1 MSAPGQLAGY
11 WAFLVYTLTHLGALR
26 IAPVRSVFERQLYFT
41 GIQGAG
47 LVAALGLLA
56 GALTVTQATAL
67 LGGSS
72 ELTVRVL
79 VWAVVGELGPLLAA
93 IIIVARSA
101 VAIATELAVME
112 ARAETD
118 GLAAMRIRVMDYLV
132 VPRMAALTLSM
143 VALTAYFQA
152 VAVAGGLAISSLY
165 QATPFLEQLARFF
178 EVITFTDLAIAFAK
192 SVCFGAVVSAIAC
205 YHGLAAPRSLTAVP
219 VAAMAAVIRGLVF
232 VFVIDAV
239 FAYVRYVV

>member
-1 MSAPGQLAGY
+1 MSAPAQVAGY
-11 WAFLVYTLTHLGALR
+11 WAFLVYTLTHLGVLR
-26 IAPVRSVFERQLYFT
+26 IGPVRAVFERQLYFT
-41 GIQGAG
+41 GIQGAS
-47 LVAALGLLA
+47 LVALLGLLA

-72 ELTVRVL
+72 DITVRVL
-79 VWAVVGELGPLLAA
+79 VWTVVGELGPLLAA

-101 VAIATELAVME
+101 VAIASELAVME

-118 GLAAMRIRVMDYLV
+118 GLAAMSIRTMDYLV

-165 QATPFLEQLARFF
+165 QATPFVEQLARFF
-178 EVITFTDLAIAFAK
+178 EIITFPDLAVAFAK
-192 SVCFGAVVSAIAC
+192 SVCFGAGVSAIAC
-205 YHGLAAPRSLTAVP
+205 YHGLAVTRSLTAVP
-219 VAAMAAVIRGLVF
+219 IAAMAAVIRSLLF
-232 VFVIDAV
+232 VFLIDV
-239 FAYVRYVV
+239 LFAYLRYML

>member
-1 MSAPGQLAGY
+1 MSVPAQVQGY
-11 WAFLVYTLTHLGALR
+11 WAFLVYALTHLGVLR
-26 IAPVRSVFERQLYFT
+26 IAPVRAVFERQLYFT
-41 GIQGAG
+41 GIQGAS

-79 VWAVVGELGPLLAA
+79 VWTVVGELGPLLAA
-93 IIIVARSA
+93 IIIVSRSA
-101 VAIATELAVME
+101 VAIAAELAVME

-165 QATPFLEQLARFF
+165 QTTPFLGQLARFF
-178 EVITFTDLAIAFAK
+178 EVVTLADLSIALAK
-192 SVCFGAVVSAIAC
+192 SVCFGAGVSAIAC
-205 YHGLAAPRSLTAVP
+205 YHGLAVARSLTAVP
-219 VAAMAAVIRGLVF
+219 IAAMAAVIRSLLF
-232 VFVIDAV
+232 VFVVDAV
-239 FAYVRYVV
+239 FAYVRYVL